1 MKKQNNRRRFL
12 KKSGGALAVAAM
24 FPHIWVKKSIAGEK
38 KIILG
43 HNSHR
48 YRVLEGWGML
58 DAGKNPV
65 NDCHEMVED
74 ARGRLIMLTN
84 ETRNNVLI
92 YDKSGKLLE
101 SWGTGYPGGHGL
113 TISDEGGEQ
122 FLFITD
128 TERNQ
133 VMKTDLKGKE
143 ILKFDY
149 PKETGQYSY
158 PDQFL
163 PTETA
168 VNPANGDVYIADG
181 YGRNF
186 ITRYNQKGEYIQHFG
201 GRGDTTD
208 TFDCCHGVLVD
219 TRDQKNPTLLVTDR
233 SHMQLK
239 RFTLDGKYLATIP
252 VPGSF
257 ICRPVLKGKHI
268 YAAVYRSTSQEYPN
282 SGYIT
287 ILNEKDQVI
296 STPGG
301 TAPSYIKNVL
311 QEQQKDRTFMGFMHP
326 HDVCVDSDE
335 NLYVPQWNSG
345 KTYPLKL
352 ERV

>member
-1 MKKQNNRRRFL
+1 MPDKRREFL
-12 KKSGGALAVAAM
+12 KKSGAAMMGGAL
-24 FPHIWVKKSIAGEK
+24 FPEIWIKKSFARK
-38 KIILG
+38 KGIILG

-48 YRVLEGWGML
+48 YRVIEGWGTL

-74 ARGRLIMLTN
+74 AQGRLILLTN
-84 ETRNNVLI
+84 EARNNILI

-101 SWGTGYPGGHGL
+101 KWGNTYPGGHGL
-113 TISDEGGEQ
+113 TISNEGGEQ

-133 VMKTDLKGKE
+133 VVKTDLKGKE
-143 ILKFDY
+143 IFKFDY
-149 PKETGQYSY
+149 PKETGQYAY

-163 PTETA
+163 PTETT
-168 VNPANGDVYIADG
+168 VNPENGDIYIADG
-181 YGRNF
+181 YGLNF
-186 ITRYNQKGEYIQHFG
+186 ITQYSHKGEYIRHFG
-201 GRGDTTD
+201 GRGTANE

-219 TRDQKNPTLLVTDR
+219 TRNSKNPTLLVTDR

-257 ICRPVLKGKHI
+257 ICRPVIKGKNI

-287 ILNEKDQVI
+287 IFNEKDKVI

-301 TAPSYIKNVL
+301 TPPEYIDNVL
-311 QEQQKDRTFMGFMHP
+311 QEQRKNRTFKGFMHP

-335 NLYVPQWNSG
+335 NLYIPQWNSE
-345 KTYPLKL
+345 KTYPIKL

>member
-1 MKKQNNRRRFL
+1 MEKHNSRRQFIKKA
-12 KKSGGALAVAAM
+12 GAAISCSIV
-24 FPHIWVKKSIAGEK
+24 FPHVWVKKSFAKEK
-38 KIILG
+38 DIVLG

-48 YRVLEGWGML
+48 YRVMEGWGLL

-74 ARGRLIMLTN
+74 ARGRLIVLTN

-101 SWGTGYPGGHGL
+101 TWGNSYPGGHGL
-113 TISDEGGEQ
+113 TISNEGGEE

-133 VMKTDLKGKE
+133 VIKTDLKGRE
-143 ILKFDY
+143 IMKFDY
-149 PKETGQYSY
+149 PKETGQYNF

-168 VNPANGDVYIADG
+168 VNPANGDIYIADG
-181 YGRNF
+181 YGQNF
-186 ITRYNQKGEYIQHFG
+186 IVQYNQKGEYIRHFG
-201 GRGDTTD
+201 GRGDTNN
-208 TFDCCHGVLVD
+208 TFNCCHGVLVD
-219 TRDQKNPTLLVTDR
+219 TRDAKKPSLLITDR

-239 RFTLDGKYLATIP
+239 RFTLEGKYLSTIP

-268 YAAVYRSTSQEYPN
+268 YAAVYRSTSQDYSN

-287 ILNEKDQVI
+287 ILNEKDKVV

-301 TAPSYIKNVL
+301 TAPVYEKNML
-311 QEQQKDRTFMGFMHP
+311 QEQRKDRSFMGFLHP

-335 NLYVPQWNSG
+335 NLYIPQWNSR
-345 KTYPLKL
+345 KTYPVKL